1 MDFTFHP
8 STFLDAKVSLFENV
22 YSLIPMK
29 TITLRQWIFNKNETL
44 ISKVDKIRTEGN
56 DDLKPTLPCITG
68 SGVIIGDRED
78 QNLKNHNGFIIIDID
93 HKHNI
98 HLKDDFFELKEKVF
112 NDLKEICYAG
122 LSVRGKGYYLIIRIE
137 NPKRHKEYFEY
148 LSNWFKDAE
157 DINIDTS
164 TRNISRL
171 RIFSVD
177 DNPYINEKAV
187 ALKESILGQ
196 NEKYSVSKSI
206 YSSKN
211 DLTELVEK
219 IEASG
224 ISIAPSYDEYM
235 KLAIVFHSE
244 QGENGRGLYHRVCSL
259 DSKYDLKDCD
269 IQFDKVS
276 KRDYTRCTKGTLL
289 YLMKE
294 YNVI

>member
-1 MDFTFHP
+1 
-8 STFLDAKVSLFENV
+8 
-22 YSLIPMK
+22 MK

-56 DDLKPTLPCITG
+56 NDLKRTLPCITG
-68 SGVIIGDRED
+68 SGVIIGDRKD

-93 HKHNI
+93 HKDNI
-98 HLKDDFFELKEKVF
+98 HLKDDFFELKDKVF

-122 LSVRGKGYYLIIRIE
+122 HSVGGKGYYLIIRIE

-148 LSNWFKDAE
+148 LSNWFKNKE

-164 TRNISRL
+164 GRNISRL

-177 DNPYINEKAV
+177 DNPYINEKAG
-187 ALKESILGQ
+187 ALKESLLGQ
-196 NEKYSVSKSI
+196 NEKSSVSKSI
-206 YSSKN
+206 YYSKN
-211 DLTELVEK
+211 DLAELVEK

-224 ISIAPSYDEYM
+224 ISIAPSYEEYL

-244 QGENGRGLYHRVCSL
+244 QGENGRSYFHRVCYP
-259 DSKYDLKDCD
+259 DSKYDSKHCD
-269 IQFDKVS
+269 KTFNNIVNNNFKN
-276 KRDYTRCTKGTLL
+276 CCIGTLI
-289 YLMKE
+289 YLMKK